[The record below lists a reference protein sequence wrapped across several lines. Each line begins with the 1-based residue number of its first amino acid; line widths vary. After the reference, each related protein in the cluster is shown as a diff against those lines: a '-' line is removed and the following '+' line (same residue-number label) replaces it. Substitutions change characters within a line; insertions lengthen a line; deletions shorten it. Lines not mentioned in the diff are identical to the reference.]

1 MTEPEPKDAESTHRH
16 VTALPGE
23 FGPFHLESRWRV
35 RGERERV
42 WEVLSDVSGWPAW
55 WPGIVRTRLLSGG
68 DRAVTTVQSPLGPRL
83 ALTLELVRSR
93 PPRSATFAVA
103 GELRGTGGLTLQDD
117 GATTLATITWCVT
130 TPHRVLGA
138 LRPVAEFSHGVV
150 MAAGQRGLRRVCER
164 GAATGTTGKSTA
176 RRAYLVAG
184 AALSVAVGVAL
195 SSRLRGSRRAPARPG
210 CPGVSD
216 AVR

>member
-1 MTEPEPKDAESTHRH
+1 MRS
-16 VTALPGE
+16 
-23 FGPFHLESRWRV
+23 
-35 RGERERV
+35 
-42 WEVLSDVSGWPAW
+42 
-55 WPGIVRTRLLSGG
+55 RLLAGG
-68 DRAVTTVQSPLGPRL
+68 GRAVTTVQSPLGPRL

-93 PPRSATFAVA
+93 PPRSATFAVT

-117 GATTLATITWCVT
+117 GDTTRATITWCVA

-164 GAATGTTGKSTA
+164 GGAAGTTGRSTA
-176 RRAYLVAG
+176 RRACLVAG

-195 SSRLRGSRRAPARPG
+195 RSRRRDSRRAPRRSG
-210 CPGVSD
+210 
-216 AVR
+216 